1 MATVH
6 GELERYLFHQ
16 GTLGYAYRYLG
27 AHREQDQYCFRVWAP
42 NADAVWVRGDF
53 NAWSLETPMQRISAG
68 GIWEARLPA
77 DAVKCGDAYKY
88 CIASGERRIWKADPY
103 AQYSEP
109 APGTNSL
116 IWEADPYLWQ
126 DGAWMRRRR
135 QIAEKYYQMPM
146 NVYEMH
152 LGSWHRHADGTYLS
166 YREIADLL
174 APYLVDMGY
183 THVELMPVMEHPFD
197 GSWGYQ
203 VCGYYNPMPRYG
215 TPDDFRYFVDTM
227 HASGIGVFLD
237 WVPAHFPKDAY
248 GLYEFDGK
256 PLYEYQGWDRM
267 ENRGWGTRCFDV
279 GREEVQSFLISN
291 ATYWAKEFHADGL
304 RVDAVSCMLY
314 LDYDRAPGEWLP
326 NVQGTNINLESVAFF
341 KKLNA
346 HMRRECPGVLM
357 IAEEATSYPHVTG
370 DVREGLGFHLKW
382 NMGWMNDTLFYV
394 EKDPL
399 YRKYHHDKLTFSLM
413 YAFNEHFVLPIS
425 HDEVV
430 HGKKSFIDKM
440 PGDYWKKFAGAR
452 AFAAYQMLHPGK
464 KLTFMG
470 SEIGQFREWAYEGE
484 IEWFLLDEY
493 ATHRKHKAFIKALNA
508 FYLAEPALW
517 QVDDS
522 FDGFKWIDADDKD
535 RSVISFRRIDKKG
548 KELIVVI
555 NFTPS
560 TYEDFWLQVPAD
572 GTYVEV
578 FNTDEVRFGGSG
590 VTNAGVRFRSE
601 SVGGKHAVRLRIP
614 PLGACVLRYTAKR
627 ASGRPSRKS

>member
-1 MATVH
+1 MDD
-6 GELERYLFHQ
+6 
-16 GTLGYAYRYLG
+16 GYA
-27 AHREQDQYCFRVWAP
+27 FRVWAP
-42 NADAVWVRGDF
+42 NADGVWVSGDF
-53 NAWSLETPMQRISAG
+53 NDWQLTCPMERISEA
-68 GIWEARLPA
+68 GIWEAVLPPN
-77 DAVKCGDAYKY
+77 AVKAGDAYKF

-103 AQYSEP
+103 ARYSEP
-109 APGTNSL
+109 APGTNSR
-116 IWEADPYLWQ
+116 IWEAEPYAWQ
-126 DGAWMRRRR
+126 DAAWMRRRR
-135 QIAEKYYQMPM
+135 QVAERYYQSPM
-146 NVYEMH
+146 NIYEMH
-152 LGSWHRHADGTYLS
+152 LGSWHRREDGTYLS

-174 APYLVDMGY
+174 APYLTDMGY

-227 HASGIGVFLD
+227 HQSGIGVLLD

-248 GLYEFDGK
+248 GLYEFDGR
-256 PLYEYQGWDRM
+256 PLYEYQGMDRM

-304 RVDAVSCMLY
+304 RVDAVTSMLY
-314 LDYDRAPGEWLP
+314 LDYDRDPGQWLP
-326 NVQGTNINLESVAFF
+326 NVHGDNRNLESIAFF

-357 IAEEATSYPHVTG
+357 IAEESTAFPHVTG
-370 DVREGLGFHLKW
+370 EDREGLGFHLKW
-382 NMGWMNDTLFYV
+382 NMGWMNDTLFYA

-399 YRKYHHDKLTFSLM
+399 YRAYHHDKLTFSLM
-413 YAFNEHFVLPIS
+413 FAFNEHFVLPIS

-522 FDGFKWIDADDKD
+522 FDGFRWIDADDKD

-590 VTNAGVRFRSE
+590 VTNTGVRFRSE
-601 SVGGKHAVRLRIP
+601 SAGGKHAVRLRIP

-627 ASGRPSRKS
+627 AAGRPNRKS

>member
-1 MATVH
+1 MGETY
-6 GELERYLFHQ
+6 GELDRYLFHQ
-16 GTLGYAYRYLG
+16 GTLGYAYKYLG
-27 AHREQDQYCFRVWAP
+27 AHRAGDGYYFRVWAP
-42 NADAVWVRGDF
+42 NADAVWVSGDF
-53 NAWSLETPMQRISAG
+53 NDWELTAPMQRITAA
-68 GIWEARLPA
+68 GIWEAKLPS
-77 DAVKCGDAYKY
+77 DSVKEGDCYKF

-103 AQYSEP
+103 ARYSEG
-109 APGTNSL
+109 APGTNSR
-116 IWEADPYLWQ
+116 IREETPY
-126 DGAWMRRRR
+126 AWKDAAWIRRRR
-135 QIAEKYYQMPM
+135 QTAERYYQAPM
-146 NVYEMH
+146 HIYEMH
-152 LGSWHRHADGTYLS
+152 LGSWHRREDGTYLS
-166 YREIADLL
+166 YREIADML

-256 PLYEYQGWDRM
+256 PLYEYQGKDRM

-304 RVDAVSCMLY
+304 RVDAVSSMLY
-314 LDYDRAPGEWLP
+314 LDYDRDSGEWLP
-326 NVQGTNINLESVAFF
+326 NVHGDNRNLEAIAFL
-341 KKLNA
+341 KKLNM

-357 IAEEATSYPHVTG
+357 IAEEATAYPHVTG
-370 DVREGLGFHLKW
+370 TGRDGLGFHLKW

-394 EKDPL
+394 KQDPV

-413 YAFNEHFVLPIS
+413 FAFNEQFVLPIS

-430 HGKKSFIDKM
+430 HGKKSMIDKM

-452 AFAAYQMLHPGK
+452 VFAAYQMLHPGK

-493 ATHRKHKAFIKALNA
+493 ATHRKHKAFVKALNA

-522 FDGFKWIDADDKD
+522 FEGFKWIDADDRD
-535 RSVISFRRIDKKG
+535 HSFISFRRIDKNG
-548 KELIVVI
+548 KELIVVL
-555 NFTPS
+555 NFTPV
-560 TYEDFWLQVPAD
+560 THEDFWLQVPID

-578 FNTDEVRFGGSG
+578 FNTDDTAYGGSG
-590 VTNAGVRFRSE
+590 VTNTGVQFASE
-601 SVGGKHAVRLRIP
+601 SIGGKQFVRLRVP
-614 PLGACVLRYTAKR
+614 PLGGCVLRCVKKR
-627 ASGRPSRKS
+627 AKARPVRS

>member
-1 MATVH
+1 MASTH
-6 GELERYLFHQ
+6 GELDRYLFHQ
-16 GTLGYAYRYLG
+16 GTTGYAYNYLG
-27 AHREQDQYCFRVWAP
+27 AHRVQDEYFFRVWAP
-42 NADAVWVRGDF
+42 NADAVWVSGDF
-53 NAWSLETPMQRISAG
+53 NSWELTLPMERISAG

-77 DAVKCGDAYKY
+77 DRIKVGQAYKY
-88 CIASGERRIWKADPY
+88 CIASGGRRIWKADPY

-116 IWEADPYLWQ
+116 IWEAAPYAWR
-126 DGAWMRRRR
+126 DSVWMRRRR
-135 QIAEKYYQMPM
+135 QTAERYYQAPM
-146 NVYEMH
+146 NIYEMH
-152 LGSWHRHADGTYLS
+152 LGSWHRREDGTYLS
-166 YREIADLL
+166 YREIADML
-174 APYLVDMGY
+174 APYLTDMGY

-227 HASGIGVFLD
+227 HAAGIGVFLD

-256 PLYEYQGWDRM
+256 PLYEYQGHDRM

-304 RVDAVSCMLY
+304 RVDAVSSMLY
-314 LDYDRAPGEWLP
+314 LDYDREPGEWFP
-326 NVQGTNINLESVAFF
+326 NVHGNNINLESVAFF

-357 IAEEATSYPHVTG
+357 IAEESTSYPHVTG

-399 YRKYHHDKLTFSLM
+399 YRKFHHDKLTFSLM
-413 YAFNEHFVLPIS
+413 YAFNECFVLPIS

-452 AFAAYQMLHPGK
+452 VFAAYQMLHPGK

-470 SEIGQFREWAYEGE
+470 GEIGQFREWAYEGE

-535 RSVISFRRIDKKG
+535 RSVVSFRRIDKNG
-548 KELIVVI
+548 KELIVVL

-560 TYEDFWLQVPAD
+560 TYEDYLLQVPVD

-578 FNTDEVRFGGSG
+578 FNTDDTAYGGSG
-590 VTNAGVRFRSE
+590 VTNAGVQFRSE
-601 SVGGKHAVRLRIP
+601 SVGGKQAVRLRLP
-614 PLGACVLRYTAKR
+614 PLGGCVLRCTRKKTA
-627 ASGRPSRKS
+627 GRPSRK

>member
-1 MATVH
+1 MAIMH
-6 GELERYLFHQ
+6 GELDRYLFHQ
-16 GTLGYAYRYLG
+16 GTAGYAYKYLG
-27 AHREQDQYCFRVWAP
+27 AHREKDGYYFRVWAP
-42 NADAVWVRGDF
+42 NADAVWVSGDF
-53 NAWSLETPMQRISAG
+53 TDWELSVPMQRITAA
-68 GIWEARLPA
+68 GIWEAVLPGE
-77 DAVKCGDAYKY
+77 AVKEGDAYKF
-88 CIASGERRIWKADPY
+88 CIASGERKIWKADPY
-103 AQYSEP
+103 ARCSEG

-116 IWEADPYLWQ
+116 IWEDSAYKWQ
-126 DGAWMRRRR
+126 DAAWMRRRR
-135 QIAEKYYQMPM
+135 QAAEQYYQAPM

-152 LGSWHRHADGTYLS
+152 LGSWRKHEDGTYLS
-166 YREIADLL
+166 YREIADML
-174 APYLVDMGY
+174 APYLAEMGY

-227 HASGIGVFLD
+227 HASGIGVILD

-256 PLYEYQGWDRM
+256 PLYEYQGKDRM

-279 GREEVQSFLISN
+279 GREEVQSFLVSN
-291 ATYWAKEFHADGL
+291 ATYWVKEFHADGL
-304 RVDAVSCMLY
+304 RVDAVTSMLY

-326 NVQGTNINLESVAFF
+326 NVHGTNMNLESVAFF

-346 HMRRECPGVLM
+346 HMRREFPDVLM

-370 DVREGLGFHLKW
+370 DVRQGLGFHLKW

-399 YRKYHHDKLTFSLM
+399 YRKFHHDKLTFSLM
-413 YAFNEHFVLPIS
+413 YAFNERFILPIS

-430 HGKKSFIDKM
+430 HLKKSMIDKM

-452 AFAAYQMLHPGK
+452 VFSAYQMLHPGK

-470 SEIGQFREWAYEGE
+470 SEIGQFHEWAYKEQ
-484 IEWFLLDEY
+484 IDWFLLDEY
-493 ATHRKHKAFIKALNA
+493 ATHRKHKAFVKALNA

-522 FDGFKWIDADDKD
+522 FEGFKWIDADDRD
-535 RSVISFRRIDKKG
+535 RSVISFRRIDKSG
-548 KELIVVI
+548 KELIAVI

-572 GTYVEV
+572 GTYTEV
-578 FNTDEVRFGGSG
+578 FNTDDTAYGGSG
-590 VTNAGVRFRSE
+590 VTNAGTQFVSE
-601 SVGGKHAVRLRIP
+601 TMGGKQVIRLRVP
-614 PLGACVLRYTAKR
+614 PLGACVLRRTKKR
-627 ASGRPSRKS
+627 AKARTARN